1 MTQDV
6 YNRIIEYCTTKYDG
20 VLVQVERDFVLR
32 NFLDCY
38 FAAIEEQTRINQ
50 KPLTK
55 EQQETILNSL
65 LTDSIM
71 NDNIT
76 LAKKYYEDL
85 QNTMK
90 SDFEK
95 QQNKVSIL
103 KEIAISI
110 FSNFIYSIILIIV
123 FWVAKDQLS
132 SWLSQLI
139 S

>member
-1 MTQDV
+1 
-6 YNRIIEYCTTKYDG
+6 
-20 VLVQVERDFVLR
+20 
-32 NFLDCY
+32 
-38 FAAIEEQTRINQ
+38 
-50 KPLTK
+50 
-55 EQQETILNSL
+55 
-65 LTDSIM
+65 M

-90 SDFEK
+90 ADFEK

-123 FWVAKDQLS
+123 FWVAEDQLS